1 MSQNTK
7 PSIFDAMIQHA
18 HYVSRSPVFPPE
30 RSVPEAVSQLL
41 PGKKKKRKKKVN
53 FRLDIAIQ
61 RLNSG
66 SFRRGKSTE

>member
-7 PSIFDAMIQHA
+7 PSIFDAMVQYA

-41 PGKKKKRKKKVN
+41 PGKKKKKVN
-53 FRLDIAIQ
+53 FRLDIATQ
-61 RLNSG
+61 RLNNG
-66 SFRRGKSTE
+66 SFRRG